1 MLLVPVGL
9 QLELLTLGGGGYLP
23 VHSLILNPLP
33 LVVSLVALPRKKSSL
48 ALIGKLAWAC

>member
-33 LVVSLVALPRKKSSL
+33 LVALPRKKSSL